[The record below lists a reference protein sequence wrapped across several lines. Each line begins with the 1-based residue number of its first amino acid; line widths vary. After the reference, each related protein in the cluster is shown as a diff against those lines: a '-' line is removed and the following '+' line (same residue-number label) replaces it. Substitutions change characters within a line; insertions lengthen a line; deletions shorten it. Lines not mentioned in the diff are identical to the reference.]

1 MSYYENLR
9 FVADYYGLD
18 SQIKKL
24 VDNFRRAE
32 DVVVLD
38 EESMEQARAELDA
51 AFEKLRTASRRRA
64 GIFKY
69 RKEKKTMDM
78 KSEFGREGAHYD
90 RLARAAEH
98 FGVEAQVCK
107 TIEEVGEFLA
117 ELGRTMNG
125 EANRRKLTE
134 EIADVYNMLDQLC
147 YLFGIEDDVQ
157 GAAERKMERT
167 IQRMEAGE
175 TDEAVQDIHG

>member
-18 SQIKKL
+18 PQIKKL

-38 EESMEQARAELDA
+38 EESMEQARAA
-51 AFEKLRTASRRRA
+51 A
-64 GIFKY
+64 
-69 RKEKKTMDM
+69 
-78 KSEFGREGAHYD
+78 
-90 RLARAAEH
+90 H

-107 TIEEVGEFLA
+107 TVEEAGEFLA

-125 EANRRKLTE
+125 LTE